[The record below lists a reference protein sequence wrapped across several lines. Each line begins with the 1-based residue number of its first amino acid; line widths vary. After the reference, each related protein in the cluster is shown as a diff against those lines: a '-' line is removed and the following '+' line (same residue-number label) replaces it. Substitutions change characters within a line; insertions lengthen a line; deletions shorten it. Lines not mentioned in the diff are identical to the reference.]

1 VISASDEAPRCA
13 NGSAGASFNDG
24 MTAARLWDDLLAGDE
39 LAHLAVEPARGART
53 VPLPPQLQPAV
64 RDALARRGIGE
75 LYTHQAEAYE
85 AASDGSNVIVTT
97 GTASGKTL
105 AFNLPVLDALAAG
118 RHARALYLYPTKA
131 LAQDQAR
138 SLAALGVPGVRAA
151 IYDGDTPTEQR
162 RQIRGWANL
171 VLTNPD
177 MLHIGVLPRHD
188 LWGDFLH
195 NLRFVVVDEAHVY
208 RGVFGSHVANVLRR
222 LRRLARIYGAEPQ
235 FLLASATIANPGDLA
250 LALTGEGATVV
261 EDDAAPRAERT
272 IALWNPPLLDAELG
286 LRASALGEASRL
298 LAGLAGRGLRT
309 ICFAKSRKSAELIHR
324 FAADR
329 LDAATA
335 SRLAPYR
342 AGYTPQQ
349 RREIERRLV
358 EGDLLGVTS
367 TDALELGI
375 DIGELD
381 AAISVGFPGT
391 VASLRQQWGRAGRR
405 GHGLAVLIASEDALD
420 QYFMRE
426 PPALL
431 ERRVEA
437 AILDHANP
445 RVLDGHVAAAA
456 FEAPV
461 DDSDVATLG
470 EEALERAPQVPE
482 LRKTPR
488 GWVWAGKESPAARI
502 PLRSTSPDAF
512 VVVDGSS
519 GDVLGLAERER
530 AYSTVHAGA
539 VYLHLGRQYLVRE
552 LDLEAMRA
560 IVEPFGGDWYTQAK
574 KETTTAI
581 EEPLRVERRLGLE
594 LSFGRVSVTEQVVAY
609 AKKAVADGSTL
620 ATVPLELPP
629 TTFDTEAVWFV
640 PRPHQLDGLE
650 AMPLLLSSLHAAEHS
665 LIALLPLWAMCDR
678 WDIGGLSTNLH
689 LDTGA
694 PTVFVYDGHA
704 GGVGIAERGFEQ
716 FEGWVADTVTL
727 LDGCPCERGCPSCV
741 QSPKCGNLN
750 EFLDKAGAL
759 TLLTRMS
766 NSG

>member
-1 VISASDEAPRCA
+1 
-13 NGSAGASFNDG
+13 
-24 MTAARLWDDLLAGDE
+24 MTTTAVWDDLLVGEE
-39 LAHLAVEPARGART
+39 LAHLGREAARDART
-53 VPLPPQLQPAV
+53 APLPDSLQPAV
-64 RDALARRGIGE
+64 RKALAERGVGE
-75 LYTHQAEAYE
+75 LYAHQAEAYE
-85 AASDGSNVIVTT
+85 AARGGGNVIVTT

-105 AFNLPVLDALAAG
+105 AFNLPVLDALAAD

-138 SLAALGVPGVRAA
+138 ALGELGVSDVRAA
-151 IYDGDTPTEQR
+151 IYDGDTPTERR

-177 MLHIGVLPRHD
+177 MLHVGILPRHD

-195 NLRFVVVDEAHVY
+195 NLQFVVVDEAHVY
-208 RGVFGSHVANVLRR
+208 RGVFGSHVGNVLRR

-235 FLLASATIANPGDLA
+235 FLFASATIANAGELA
-250 LALTGEGATVV
+250 HMLTGKESTVV

-272 IALWNPPLLDAELG
+272 IALWNPPLLDEELG
-286 LRASALGEASRL
+286 LRASALGEAARL
-298 LAGLAGRGLRT
+298 LAGLTGRGLRT
-309 ICFAKSRKSAELIHR
+309 ICFAKSRKAAELIHR
-324 FAADR
+324 FACDR

-335 SRLAPYR
+335 MRLAPYR

-375 DIGELD
+375 DIGDLD
-381 AAISVGFPGT
+381 CAISVGFPGT

-405 GHGLAVLIASEDALD
+405 DHGLAILVASEDALD

-445 RVLDGHVAAAA
+445 RLLDGHVAAAA

-461 DDSDVATLG
+461 DEGDAATLG
-470 EEALERAPQVPE
+470 PEALERAPYVPE
-482 LRKTPR
+482 LRHTAR
-488 GWVWAGKESPAARI
+488 GWVWAGKDAPAARV

-512 VVVDGSS
+512 LVVDSS
-519 GDVLGLAERER
+519 TGDVLGLAERER
-530 AYSTVHAGA
+530 AYSTVHEGA

-552 LDLEAMRA
+552 LDLQARRA
-560 IVEPFGGDWYTQAK
+560 LVEPFDGDWYTQVK
-574 KETTTAI
+574 KETETVI
-581 EEPLRVERRLGLE
+581 EEPLRVERRLGLQ

-609 AKKAVADGSTL
+609 AKKAVADGATID
-620 ATVPLELPP
+620 TVPLDLPP

-640 PRPHQLDGLE
+640 PRPHQLEGLE
-650 AMPLLLSSLHAAEHS
+650 AMPLLLSSLHAAEHT

-694 PTVFVYDGHA
+694 PTVFVYDGHP

-716 FEGWVADTVTL
+716 FEGWVADTVRL
-727 LDGCPCERGCPSCV
+727 LEGCPCDRGCPSCV

>member
-1 VISASDEAPRCA
+1 
-13 NGSAGASFNDG
+13 
-24 MTAARLWDDLLAGDE
+24 MTSVAAWDDLLDSVVEGDE
-39 LAHLAVEPARGART
+39 LAHLATEPAREART
-53 VPLPPQLQPAV
+53 APLPDSLQPVV
-64 RDALARRGIGE
+64 REALARRGIHE
-75 LYTHQAEAYE
+75 LYAHQADAY
-85 AASDGSNVIVTT
+85 AAVRTGGNVVVTT

-105 AFNLPVLDALAAG
+105 AFNLPVLDALAAD
-118 RHARALYLYPTKA
+118 RNARALYLYPTKA

-138 SLAALGVPGVRAA
+138 SLGELGVGGVRAA
-151 IYDGDTPTEQR
+151 IYDGDTPTERR
-162 RQIRGWANL
+162 RQIRGWASL

-235 FLLASATIANPGDLA
+235 FLLASATIANAAELA
-250 LALTGEGATVV
+250 RALTGEDATVV

-272 IALWNPPLLDAELG
+272 VALWNPPLLDVELG

-298 LAGLAGRGLRT
+298 LAGLVGRGLRT

-324 FAADR
+324 FAVDR
-329 LDAATA
+329 LDANTA
-335 SRLAPYR
+335 RRLAPYR

-381 AAISVGFPGT
+381 CAISVGFPGT

-405 GHGLAVLIASEDALD
+405 GHGLAILIASEDALD

-461 DDSDVATLG
+461 DEEDAKTLG
-470 EEALERAPQVPE
+470 LEALERAPHVPE
-482 LRKTPR
+482 LRRTQR
-488 GWVWAGKESPAARI
+488 GWVWAGKDAPATRV

-512 VVVDGSS
+512 LVVDASS

-530 AYSTVHAGA
+530 AYSTVHEGA

-552 LDLEAMRA
+552 LDLHAMRA
-560 IVEPFGGDWYTQAK
+560 LVEPFDGDWYTQAK
-574 KETTTAI
+574 KETETSI

-609 AKKAVADGSTL
+609 QKKAAADGSTL
-620 ATVPLELPP
+620 DTVPLDLPA

-640 PRPHQLDGLE
+640 PRPHQLEGLE

-704 GGVGIAERGFEQ
+704 GGVGIAERGFAR
-716 FEGWVADTVTL
+716 FEGWVADTVRL
-727 LDGCPCERGCPSCV
+727 LEGCPCERGCPSCV

-750 EFLDKAGAL
+750 EFLDKAGAR

-766 NSG
+766 NAG

>member
-1 VISASDEAPRCA
+1 
-13 NGSAGASFNDG
+13 
-24 MTAARLWDDLLAGDE
+24 MTSTARWDDLLAGDE
-39 LAHLAVEPARGART
+39 LAHLETEPARAART
-53 VPLPPQLQPAV
+53 APLPAGLRPALAE
-64 RDALARRGIGE
+64 ALARRGISE
-75 LYTHQAEAYE
+75 LYAHQAESY
-85 AASDGSNVIVTT
+85 AAAGAGGNVIVTT

-105 AFNLPVLDALAAG
+105 AFNLPVLDGLVAD

-138 SLAALGVPGVRAA
+138 SLAELGVPGVRAA

-177 MLHIGVLPRHD
+177 MLHIGVLPRHE

-235 FLLASATIANPGDLA
+235 FLLASATIANADELA
-250 LALTGEGATVV
+250 RALTGEEATVV
-261 EDDAAPRAERT
+261 KDDAAPRAERT

-298 LAGLAGRGLRT
+298 LAGLVGRGLRT

-324 FAADR
+324 FAVDR
-329 LDAATA
+329 LEAKTA
-335 SRLAPYR
+335 QRLAPYR

-358 EGDLLGVTS
+358 EGELLGVTS

-375 DIGELD
+375 DIGDLD

-405 GHGLAVLIASEDALD
+405 SHGLAILIASEDALD

-426 PPALL
+426 PPTLL
-431 ERRVEA
+431 ERHVEA

-456 FEAPV
+456 FEAPI
-461 DDSDVATLG
+461 DAADAATLG
-470 EEALERAPQVPE
+470 PEALERAPLVPE
-482 LRKTPR
+482 LRHTPR
-488 GWVWAGKESPAARI
+488 GWVWAGKESPAARV

-512 VVVDGSS
+512 VVVDASS

-530 AYSTVHAGA
+530 AYSTVHEGA
-539 VYLHLGRQYLVRE
+539 VYLHLGRQFLVRE
-552 LDLEAMRA
+552 LDLEARRA
-560 IVEPFGGDWYTQAK
+560 VVEPFDGDWYTQAK

-594 LSFGRVSVTEQVVAY
+594 LSFGRVSVTEQVVGY
-609 AKKAVADGSTL
+609 QKKAVADGSTL
-620 ATVPLELPP
+620 ATIPLELPA

-727 LDGCPCERGCPSCV
+727 LEGCPCERGCPSCV

-750 EFLDKAGAL
+750 EFLDKGGAL
-759 TLLTRMS
+759 TLLGRMS

>member
-1 VISASDEAPRCA
+1 VSSVATWEDLV
-13 NGSAGASFNDG
+13 AGE
-24 MTAARLWDDLLAGDE
+24 E
-39 LAHLAVEPARGART
+39 LAHLTTEPAREART
-53 VPLPPQLQPAV
+53 APIPGSLHPAV
-64 RDALARRGIGE
+64 REALAGRGIHE
-75 LYTHQAEAYE
+75 LYTHQAEAYA
-85 AASDGSNVIVTT
+85 AASGGGNLIVTT

-105 AFNLPVLDALAAG
+105 AFNLPVLDTLAID

-138 SLAALGVPGVRAA
+138 SLGRLGLGAIRAA

-162 RQIRGWANL
+162 RQIRGWANV

-195 NLRFVVVDEAHVY
+195 NLRYVVVDEAHVY

-235 FLLASATIANPGDLA
+235 FLLASATIANAADLA
-250 LALTGEGATVV
+250 QALTGEAATVV
-261 EDDAAPRAERT
+261 EDDGAPRAART

-286 LRASALGEASRL
+286 LRGSALSEASL
-298 LAGLAGRGLRT
+298 LLSGLVGRGLRT

-324 FAADR
+324 FASDR
-329 LDAATA
+329 LDVATA

-381 AAISVGFPGT
+381 CAISVGFPGT

-405 GHGLAVLIASEDALD
+405 GHGLAILIASEDALD

-456 FEAPV
+456 FEAPI
-461 DDSDVATLG
+461 DDGDAETLG
-470 EEALERAPQVPE
+470 AEALERAAHVPE
-482 LRKTPR
+482 LRQTER
-488 GWVWAGKESPAARI
+488 GWVWAGREAPAARV
-502 PLRSTSPDAF
+502 PLRSTSADTF
-512 VVVDGSS
+512 LVVDGST
-519 GDVLGLAERER
+519 GDVLGLAEQER
-530 AYSTVHAGA
+530 AYSTVHEGA

-552 LDLEAMRA
+552 LDLAARRA
-560 IVEPFGGDWYTQAK
+560 IVEPFSGDWYTQAK
-574 KETTTAI
+574 KETETSI
-581 EEPLRVERRLGLE
+581 EERLRVERRLGLE

-609 AKKAVADGSTL
+609 QKKAVADGSTL
-620 ATVPLELPP
+620 ATIPLELPP
-629 TTFDTEAVWFV
+629 LTFETEAVWFV
-640 PRPHQLDGLE
+640 PRPHQLEGLE
-650 AMPLLLSSLHAAEHS
+650 TMPLLVSSLHAAEHA

-704 GGVGIAERGFEQ
+704 GGVGIAARGFDQ
-716 FEGWVADTVTL
+716 FEGWVADTAEL
-727 LDGCPCERGCPSCV
+727 LSGCPCERGCPSCV

-759 TLLTRMS
+759 KLLRRMLTA
-766 NSG
+766 

>member
-1 VISASDEAPRCA
+1 VSSVATWEDLV
-13 NGSAGASFNDG
+13 AGE
-24 MTAARLWDDLLAGDE
+24 E
-39 LAHLAVEPARGART
+39 LAHLTTEPAREART
-53 VPLPPQLQPAV
+53 APIPGSLHPAV
-64 RDALARRGIGE
+64 REALAGRGIHE
-75 LYTHQAEAYE
+75 LYTHQAEAYA
-85 AASDGSNVIVTT
+85 AASGGGNLIVTT

-105 AFNLPVLDALAAG
+105 AFNLPVLDTLAID

-138 SLAALGVPGVRAA
+138 SLGRLGLGAIRAA

-162 RQIRGWANL
+162 RQIRGWANV

-195 NLRFVVVDEAHVY
+195 NLRYVVVDEAHVY

-235 FLLASATIANPGDLA
+235 FLLASATIANAADLA
-250 LALTGEGATVV
+250 QALTGEAATVV
-261 EDDAAPRAERT
+261 EDDGAPRAART

-286 LRASALGEASRL
+286 LRGSALSEASL
-298 LAGLAGRGLRT
+298 LLSGLVGRGLRT

-324 FAADR
+324 FASDR
-329 LDAATA
+329 LDVATA

-381 AAISVGFPGT
+381 CAISVGFPGT

-405 GHGLAVLIASEDALD
+405 GHGLAILIASEDALD

-456 FEAPV
+456 FEAPI
-461 DDSDVATLG
+461 DDGDAETLG
-470 EEALERAPQVPE
+470 AEALERAAHVPE
-482 LRKTPR
+482 LRQTER
-488 GWVWAGKESPAARI
+488 GWVWAGREAPAARV
-502 PLRSTSPDAF
+502 PLRSTSADT
-512 VVVDGSS
+512 VLVVDGST
-519 GDVLGLAERER
+519 GDVLGLAEQER
-530 AYSTVHAGA
+530 AYSTVHEGA

-552 LDLEAMRA
+552 LDLAARRA
-560 IVEPFGGDWYTQAK
+560 IVEPFSGDWYTQAK
-574 KETTTAI
+574 KETETSI
-581 EEPLRVERRLGLE
+581 EERLRVERRLGLE

-609 AKKAVADGSTL
+609 QKKAVADGSTL
-620 ATVPLELPP
+620 ATIPLELPP
-629 TTFDTEAVWFV
+629 LTFETEAVWFV
-640 PRPHQLDGLE
+640 PRPHQLEGLE
-650 AMPLLLSSLHAAEHS
+650 TMPLLVSSLHAAEHA

-704 GGVGIAERGFEQ
+704 GGVGIAARGFDQ
-716 FEGWVADTVTL
+716 FEGWVADTAEL
-727 LDGCPCERGCPSCV
+727 LAGCPCERGCPSCV

-759 TLLTRMS
+759 KLLRRMLAA
-766 NSG
+766 

>member
-1 VISASDEAPRCA
+1 MNSVA
-13 NGSAGASFNDG
+13 
-24 MTAARLWDDLLAGDE
+24 TWDDLLLGDE
-39 LAHLAVEPARGART
+39 LAHLATEPARDART
-53 VPLPPQLQPAV
+53 APVPVSLQPAV
-64 RDALARRGIGE
+64 REALARRGIDE
-75 LYTHQAEAYE
+75 LYAHQAEAY
-85 AASDGSNVIVTT
+85 AAAQGGGNVIVTT

-105 AFNLPVLDALAAG
+105 AFNLPVLDALAAD

-138 SLAALGVPGVRAA
+138 SLGELGVAAVRAA
-151 IYDGDTPTEQR
+151 IYDGDTPTERR

-235 FLLASATIANPGDLA
+235 LLLASATIANPGELA
-250 LALTGEGATVV
+250 QALTGEEATVV

-272 IALWNPPLLDAELG
+272 VALWNPPLLDAELG

-298 LAGLAGRGLRT
+298 LAGLVGRGLRT

-324 FAADR
+324 FASDR
-329 LDAATA
+329 LDAETA
-335 SRLAPYR
+335 ARMAPYR

-358 EGDLLGVTS
+358 EGELLGVTS

-375 DIGELD
+375 DIGDLD
-381 AAISVGFPGT
+381 CAISVGFPGT

-405 GHGLAVLIASEDALD
+405 EHGLAILIASEDALD

-461 DDSDVATLG
+461 DDGDAATLG
-470 EEALERAPQVPE
+470 PEALERAAHVPE
-482 LRKTPR
+482 LRHTPR
-488 GWVWAGKESPAARI
+488 GWVWAGKDAPAART

-512 VVVDGSS
+512 LVVDASN

-530 AYSTVHAGA
+530 AYSTVHEGA

-552 LDLEAMRA
+552 LDLQARRA
-560 IVEPFGGDWYTQAK
+560 LVEPFDGDWYTQAK
-574 KETTTAI
+574 KETQTSI

-609 AKKAVADGSTL
+609 QKKSAADGSTL
-620 ATVPLELPP
+620 DTVPLELPP

-640 PRPHQLDGLE
+640 PRPHQLEGLE

-704 GGVGIAERGFEQ
+704 GGVGIAARGFDQ
-716 FEGWVADTVTL
+716 FEGWVADTAEL
-727 LDGCPCERGCPSCV
+727 LSGCPCERGCPSCV